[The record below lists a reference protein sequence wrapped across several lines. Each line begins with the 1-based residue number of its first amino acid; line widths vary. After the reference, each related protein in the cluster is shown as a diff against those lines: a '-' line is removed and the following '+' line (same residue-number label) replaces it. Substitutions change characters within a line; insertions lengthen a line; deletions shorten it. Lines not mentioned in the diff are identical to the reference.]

1 MMRFSDR
8 TGRCAGLNA
17 IAELAGRLADDGVE
31 ILNLSDSNPTRHG
44 LSPGGVLEL
53 LSDPCALEYRP
64 DPRGLLSARAALA
77 ARSGGEPRDYFLSA
91 STSEAYSWLFKLL
104 CDPGDTILVPRP
116 GYPLFDQLAV
126 LESVIAEPYRLEYSH
141 PGGWRIDMDG
151 LKEAADKCD
160 AKAVIVINPNNPTG
174 SYVSGSERIA
184 IINLC
189 AERGM
194 ALIADEVFFQF
205 ALETN
210 AGRARFAGEQ
220 GCLCFALDGL
230 SKLLCLPQLKLGWMR
245 ISGPEAEVSEA
256 ASRLEFVADAYL
268 SAGAPVMNA
277 LPSLLGKVDVFGDSV
292 RRRLRE
298 NLAAA
303 RSIFGGPDSA
313 CRILRCDGAW
323 TALLEYPRYQ
333 SEEETVLGLLR
344 DEHLAVQP
352 GFFFDMER
360 DGYLALSLILRPE
373 AFRDG
378 AMRLR
383 RYIDAGDDHKLAR
396 TASLK

>member
-1 MMRFSDR
+1 
-8 TGRCAGLNA
+8 
-17 IAELAGRLADDGVE
+17 
-31 ILNLSDSNPTRHG
+31 
-44 LSPGGVLEL
+44 
-53 LSDPCALEYRP
+53 
-64 DPRGLLSARAALA
+64 
-77 ARSGGEPRDYFLSA
+77 
-91 STSEAYSWLFKLL
+91 
-104 CDPGDTILVPRP
+104 
-116 GYPLFDQLAV
+116 
-126 LESVIAEPYRLEYSH
+126 
-141 PGGWRIDMDG
+141 MDG